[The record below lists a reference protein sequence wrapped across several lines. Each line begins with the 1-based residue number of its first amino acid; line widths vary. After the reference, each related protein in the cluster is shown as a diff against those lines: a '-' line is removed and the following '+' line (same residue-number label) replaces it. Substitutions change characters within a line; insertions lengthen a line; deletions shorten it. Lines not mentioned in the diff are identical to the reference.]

1 MTIRIN
7 ARLAPDLARKVEAL
21 RKRTG
26 QSTTEIVKASL
37 ESYYVAV
44 TRAESPAVLLAEL
57 VACASGPS
65 DLSRSYKGELT
76 KSLLRKNR
84 A

>member
-1 MTIRIN
+1 MTTRIN
-7 ARLAPDLARKVEAL
+7 ARLSAELARKVEAL

-26 QSTTEIVKASL
+26 RSTTAIVKASL

-44 TRAESPAVLLAEL
+44 TGADTPAALLADL
-57 VACASGPS
+57 VGCASGPS
-65 DLSRSYKGELT
+65 DLSRSYKGELAR
-76 KSLLRKNR
+76 SVLRKSR

>member
-1 MTIRIN
+1 MTRIN

-44 TRAESPAVLLAEL
+44 INQAESPAALLADL
-57 VACASGPS
+57 VGCASGPS
-65 DLSRSYKGELT
+65 DLARSYKGELT
-76 KSLLRKNR
+76 RSLLRKSR